1 MITVMPMMMTYIK
14 DSLYDD
20 YHGVIR
26 IPTTVVIELE
36 VAFDDHN
43 NAYDDVD
50 EILYNDHHGYL
61 SVLPKQMIIFTK
73 YMIIII
79 FQGLAK
85 SGAGYQRAEDSSA
98 EHIAQVSNDDIN
110 DDE

>member
-1 MITVMPMMMTYIK
+1 MITMMPMMMTYIK

-43 NAYDDVD
+43 DANDDDVYKRL
-50 EILYNDHHGYL
+50 LYM
-61 SVLPKQMIIFTK
+61 MII
-73 YMIIII
+73 M
-79 FQGLAK
+79 
-85 SGAGYQRAEDSSA
+85 E
-98 EHIAQVSNDDIN
+98 
-110 DDE
+110 